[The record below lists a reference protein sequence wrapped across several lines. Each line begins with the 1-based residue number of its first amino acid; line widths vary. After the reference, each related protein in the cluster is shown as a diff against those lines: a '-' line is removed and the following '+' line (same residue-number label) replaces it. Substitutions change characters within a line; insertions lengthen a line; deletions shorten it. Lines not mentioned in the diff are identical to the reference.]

1 MNGVAPQ
8 LQSYHRP
15 PKQQVK
21 PNLTKHQVLYS
32 KTLPGQERRRAYL
45 DSLIDG
51 LKQHPLALYSHIEE
65 SVPPEVSPISSC
77 SPRDENYDLNSRNEH
92 LRYEIWSGSDSVG
105 ETWEKSIFSLRNFH

>member
-1 MNGVAPQ
+1 MFQPMNGVAPQ
-8 LQSYHRP
+8 LQSYHRQ

-65 SVPPEVSPISSC
+65 SVPPEVRPPIAQLICKVLSG
-77 SPRDENYDLNSRNEH
+77 YDL
-92 LRYEIWSGSDSVG
+92 
-105 ETWEKSIFSLRNFH
+105 